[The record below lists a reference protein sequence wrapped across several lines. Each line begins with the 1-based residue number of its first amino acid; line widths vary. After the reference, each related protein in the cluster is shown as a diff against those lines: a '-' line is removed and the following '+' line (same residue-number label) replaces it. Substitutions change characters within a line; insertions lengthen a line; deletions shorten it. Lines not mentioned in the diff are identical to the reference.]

1 MKKKKSII
9 YFGKETESAIRE
21 YIKYKEDP
29 ETRELLYL
37 NKICPAFEKLTEN
50 IINYKKFNFHKLG
63 KFTSLQNEVVTHLY
77 SQLDKF
83 NPRKLS
89 KNNHKR
95 VKAFSYFGTIA
106 KNYLVQLSQK
116 RSKTNYIHENFDGT
130 EANTQLDESL
140 ISPDNIEEKLEMNEF
155 FELLAKHFENHRN
168 EYCLNKQKIGD
179 AIVFFLKNVQ
189 KEQLWNKRHWYI
201 ILREWSGLSAK
212 EITMYLKE
220 LKEEYQQVRK
230 SYYEDYV

>member
-1 MKKKKSII
+1 VKKKQII
-9 YFGKETESAIRE
+9 YFGKETESAIKE

-37 NKICPAFEKLTEN
+37 NKICPAFEKLAEN

-63 KFTSLQNEVVTHLY
+63 NFTSLQDEVVTHLY

-95 VKAFSYFGTIA
+95 VKAFSYFGTVA
-106 KNYLVQLSQK
+106 KNYLVQQSQRK
-116 RSKTNYIHENFDGT
+116 SKTNYIYENFDGT
-130 EANTQLDESL
+130 EANTQLDKNL
-140 ISPDNIEEKLEMNEF
+140 ISPDNIEEQLEMKEF
-155 FELLAKHFENHRN
+155 FELLAEHFEKHRN
-168 EYCLNKQKIGD
+168 EYCLNKKKIGD

-220 LKEEYQQVRK
+220 LISEYK
-230 SYYEDYV
+230 SIRDQYYKGII